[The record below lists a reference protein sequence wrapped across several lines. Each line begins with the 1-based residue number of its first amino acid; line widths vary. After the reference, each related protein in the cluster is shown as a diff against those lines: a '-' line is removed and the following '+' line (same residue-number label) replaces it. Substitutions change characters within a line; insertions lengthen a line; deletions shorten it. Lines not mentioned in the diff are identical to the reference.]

1 MSAAGA
7 RLAVMLVCALLAGG
21 CASRARAPG
30 VPGGAAAK
38 VPPLTLDIQ
47 SDPYPQQAKRQRMAG
62 RVLVEFH
69 IDKQGKAVAAR
80 VVEAQA
86 DAALQTAALQ
96 VLSRATFD
104 TSTPSYDA
112 TGATA
117 YRYGVR
123 FCIIAC
129 GGLLPYPGYEE
140 IVLTGDPAR

>member
-7 RLAVMLVCALLAGG
+7 RLPVMLVCALLTGA
-21 CASRARAPG
+21 CASHARAPG
-30 VPGGAAAK
+30 VPGGAVAK
-38 VPPLTLDIQ
+38 VPPITLDIQ
-47 SDPYPQQAKRQRMAG
+47 ADPYPQQAKRQKIAG

-86 DAALQTAALQ
+86 DAALQAAALE
-96 VLSRATFD
+96 VLSHATFD

-129 GGLLPYPGYEE
+129 GSLVPYPGYEE

>member
-1 MSAAGA
+1 MSAAGG
-7 RLAVMLVCALLAGG
+7 RWPVMLACALLAGG
-21 CASRARAPG
+21 CASRPRAPG
-30 VPGGAAAK
+30 VPGAAVAK
-38 VPPLTLDIQ
+38 VPPITLDIQ
-47 SDPYPQQAKRQRMAG
+47 SDPYPQQAKRQKIAG

-86 DAALQTAALQ
+86 DAALQAAALQ
-96 VLSRATFD
+96 VLSHATFD
-104 TSTPSYDA
+104 TAASSYDA

-129 GGLLPYPGYEE
+129 GSLVPYPGYEE

>member
-1 MSAAGA
+1 MSATGA
-7 RLAVMLVCALLAGG
+7 RLPVMLVCALLTGG
-21 CASRARAPG
+21 CASHARAPG
-30 VPGGAAAK
+30 AAK
-38 VPPLTLDIQ
+38 VPPITLDIQ
-47 SDPYPQQAKRQRMAG
+47 TDPYPQQAKRQKIAG

-69 IDKQGKAVAAR
+69 IDKQGKAVAAH

-86 DAALQTAALQ
+86 DAALQAAALQ
-96 VLSRATFD
+96 VLSHATFD

-129 GGLLPYPGYEE
+129 GSLVPYPGYEE

>member
-1 MSAAGA
+1 MSAAGG
-7 RLAVMLVCALLAGG
+7 RLLVMLVCALLAGG
-21 CASRARAPG
+21 CASRAR
-30 VPGGAAAK
+30 VPGGAVAK
-38 VPPLTLDIQ
+38 VPPITLDIQ
-47 SDPYPQQAKRQRMAG
+47 SDPYPQQAKRQKIAG

-86 DAALQTAALQ
+86 DAALQAAALQ
-96 VLSRATFD
+96 VLSHATFD

-129 GGLLPYPGYEE
+129 GSLAPYPGYEE